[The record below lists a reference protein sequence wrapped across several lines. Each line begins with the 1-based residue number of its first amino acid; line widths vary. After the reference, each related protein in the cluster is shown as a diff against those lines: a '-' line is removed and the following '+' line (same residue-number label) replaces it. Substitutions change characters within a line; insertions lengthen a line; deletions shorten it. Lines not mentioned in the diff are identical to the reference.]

1 MGGSKIL
8 FLGTGGDAFVIGK
21 QYRASGGII
30 FEYEDNQFHI
40 DPGPGALV
48 MAKMMG
54 INLRETTAVFITKN
68 DIFRAND
75 GNAVISAMTH
85 EGMDKRGVLVCPSSV
100 LLDDDKKKGPFVNK
114 LYKEY
119 LEKSIT
125 VDNTR
130 RIGINNIDIEVIELK
145 EPLEKECGFKF
156 ITPKFNLAY
165 IPDTVLTN
173 NLLADLNEIDVLII
187 GIREPRGSEKKTC
200 MSGDNAEK
208 IIKKVNPQLAII
220 TGFGVKMLQADPLYE
235 ARELQRETGVQII
248 AAKDGMS
255 INPISFAAT
264 VRQKRLKRF

>member
-30 FEYEDNQFHI
+30 FEFEDNQFHI
-40 DPGPGALV
+40 DPGPGSLV

-85 EGMDKRGVLVCPSSV
+85 EGMDERGVLVCPSSV
-100 LLDDDKKKGPFVNK
+100 LIDEDKKKSPFVNK
-114 LYKEY
+114 LYKNY
-119 LEKSIT
+119 LEKSIA
-125 VDNTR
+125 VDNTKK
-130 RIGINNIDIEVIELK
+130 IGINNVDIEIIELK
-145 EPLEKECGFKF
+145 GPLENECGIKF

-173 NLLADLNEIDVLII
+173 NLLAELEEIDVLIL
-187 GIREPRGSEKKTC
+187 GVREPKGSQKKDC
-200 MSGDNAEK
+200 MTSEGAEK
-208 IIKKVNPQLAII
+208 IIKKVKPQLAII

-235 ARELQRETGVQII
+235 AREIQRETGVQII

-264 VRQKRLKRF
+264 VRQKSLKGF